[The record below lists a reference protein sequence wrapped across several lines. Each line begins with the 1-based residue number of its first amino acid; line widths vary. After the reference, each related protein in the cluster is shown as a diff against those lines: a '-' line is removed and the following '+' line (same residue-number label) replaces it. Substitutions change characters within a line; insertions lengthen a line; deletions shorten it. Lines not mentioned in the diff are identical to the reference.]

1 MRQTRRV
8 PQAKMLA
15 TTLALCVALVQTPA
29 FAQQTVGPVT
39 DLDLPRFVS
48 MKTSEAYARR
58 GPGKSHR
65 VDWKFVRRNM
75 PLKVVAEHG
84 HWRRVEDNEGKGG
97 WIHYA
102 LLSRSR
108 SVMITS
114 TDVEM
119 FSKPAGLSRL
129 VAKLQPGVVGKLF
142 GCAKD
147 LCEIETTDQNGKTYT
162 GWVQKSALWGLTEAD

>member
-1 MRQTRRV
+1 MRPG
-8 PQAKMLA
+8 PQAKIRA
-15 TTLALCVALVQTPA
+15 FALALCVALIQNPA
-29 FAQQTVGPVT
+29 HAQQTVGAVT
-39 DLDLPRFVS
+39 NLDLPRFVS
-48 MKTSEAYARR
+48 MKTAEAYARR

-84 HWRRVEDNEGKGG
+84 HWRRVVDNEGKGG

-108 SVMITS
+108 SVMIIG

-129 VAKLQPGVVGKLF
+129 VAKLQPGVVGKLID
-142 GCAKD
+142 CTKD
-147 LCEIETTDQNGKTYT
+147 LCDIETTDQNGKTYT